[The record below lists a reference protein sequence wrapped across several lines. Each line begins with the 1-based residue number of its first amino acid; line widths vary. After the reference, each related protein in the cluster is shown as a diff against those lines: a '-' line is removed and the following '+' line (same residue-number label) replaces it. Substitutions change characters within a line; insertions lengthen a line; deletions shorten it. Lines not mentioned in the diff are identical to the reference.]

1 MIADKDVWVIQTG
14 IDKYNRILGHVFAL
28 ESDAGVQMVW
38 QGGAWAYRFY
48 NPSKEILTAEK
59 EARSEK
65 RGLWA
70 LPKKERIA
78 PWEWRHNKKT
88 QD

>member
-1 MIADKDVWVIQTG
+1 
-14 IDKYNRILGHVFAL
+14 
-28 ESDAGVQMVW
+28 MVW